1 MVWGFVAGLLL
12 CFWGIVWG
20 FRGLVFI
27 FNVGFIKFL
36 IMANFRV
43 STKEKGAVRLREKG
57 LANGNRSLYLD
68 FYYKGERRY
77 EFLRLYLV
85 ADDSPRGRR
94 LNRATLRVAE
104 SVRMRRLIE
113 FMKEVHGR
121 PAAEPVRRLT
131 LDEWMGRFARKKKL
145 SGQSPAYYE
154 LIMKTAR
161 HLKLYRPEGV
171 ALQAVDKEFCL
182 GFLGY
187 LKGSALSR
195 TTAAGYFRCLNCA
208 LNSAARAEEIKQNPI
223 LKIDFQERIRIPESS
238 REYLTREEIVKL
250 VRTPCRNPQV
260 KKAYMFGC
268 MCALRLSDIRAL
280 RWGDIVRDGEQWRAS
295 ILMIKTRRKLWL
307 PLADEAV
314 RWLPER
320 GDAGDGD
327 FIFQLP
333 SLCQVNVTLRRW
345 VKEAGIGKHITF
357 HTSRHTHATLL
368 LSLGVD
374 LYTVSKLLGHSE
386 VRSTQIYGRIVDR
399 KKDEAV
405 NLIPAF
411 SLEGGGGD

>member
-1 MVWGFVAGLLL
+1 
-12 CFWGIVWG
+12 
-20 FRGLVFI
+20 
-27 FNVGFIKFL
+27 
-36 IMANFRV
+36 
-43 STKEKGAVRLREKG
+43 
-57 LANGNRSLYLD
+57 
-68 FYYKGERRY
+68 
-77 EFLRLYLV
+77 
-85 ADDSPRGRR
+85 
-94 LNRATLRVAE
+94 
-104 SVRMRRLIE
+104 
-113 FMKEVHGR
+113 
-121 PAAEPVRRLT
+121 
-131 LDEWMGRFARKKKL
+131 
-145 SGQSPAYYE
+145 
-154 LIMKTAR
+154 MKTAR

-171 ALQAVDKEFCL
+171 ALQGVDKEFCL

-187 LKGSALSR
+187 LKGSKLSR

-208 LNSAARAEEIKQNPI
+208 LNAAARAEEIKQNPI
-223 LKIDFQERIRIPESS
+223 VKIDSQDRIRIPESN

-250 VRTPCRNPQV
+250 VRTPCRNAEV

-280 RWGDIVRDGEQWRAS
+280 RWSDIVRDGEQWRAS

-320 GDAGDGD
+320 GAATDGEYV
-327 FIFQLP
+327 FHLP

-345 VKEAGIGKHITF
+345 VKEAGIAKHITF

-411 SLEGGGGD
+411 SLEGEGGD